1 MNDGHKVE
9 GCTGKWIDVGT
20 LRDPYR
26 QLCAVCRG
34 SRQKPADDDEVV
46 DVAALKAAEE
56 RHLRGLTQ
64 LKADLE
70 ATEAWRRDAVHQDEE
85 GFWFWDESWSVRY
98 GPYETEAVARD
109 CIELYVQGELYDPA
123 IKPGVIERSPSGCLK
138 ALGWLAFIAVFWGAV
153 ILAARSLWKALTQ

>member
-9 GCTGKWIDVGT
+9 GCAGKWIDVGT

-56 RHLRGLTQ
+56 RHIRGLTQ

-109 CIELYVQGELYDPA
+109 HLDAYVAGELDPVNS
-123 IKPGVIERSPSGCLK
+123 PGIIERSPAGCLK
-138 ALGWLAFIAVFWGAV
+138 ALGWIALIVAFYGILILAGGAV
-153 ILAARSLWKALTQ
+153 WRALAD